1 MAPRISKAPEIG
13 TFNETPAACTQLACG
28 ADCVV
33 TIGLCGRLRAWR
45 TDGTGWQLVVD
56 ESSAFELANNRTSS
70 HPYKF
75 LTQISADGRFAAAT
89 TAAARGA
96 SRAPASVHVGVTCDD
111 CGMSPQPWGKVC
123 EQHRGHAG
131 LLLQHV
137 TINLDELRA

>member
-56 ESSAFELANNRTSS
+56 ESSASTGYE
-70 HPYKF
+70 
-75 LTQISADGRFAAAT
+75 SAASIVDAMDESWGVSPPRRGR
-89 TAAARGA
+89 REPPPPL
-96 SRAPASVHVGVTCDD
+96 SR
-111 CGMSPQPWGKVC
+111 SPSENDVS
-123 EQHRGHAG
+123 
-131 LLLQHV
+131 LL
-137 TINLDELRA
+137 E